1 MAKEYLT
8 YISLFSGIGGFEK
21 GIQESKYGDKLI
33 CTHYSEIDK
42 YAESIYKR
50 QFPSG
55 TEHGIRT
62 HQPLGDITKVQTSD
76 LPDFDLL
83 VGGFPCQAF
92 SVAGLQGGF
101 NDTRGTLF
109 FEIAR
114 VLRDKRPRYFLLEN
128 VKGLLGHDKGKT
140 FQTIL
145 EVLSGLGYDVKWEVL
160 NSKEFGVPQNRE
172 RIFIKGYSRTE
183 CRGEVLPFRKTG
195 SKTDGKLNTLNKH
208 KKVHQG
214 NAVYDSDGLA
224 CTQTSNTGG
233 LGRTTG
239 LYKVNKLNNKSQ
251 AQTVYDSNGLSCTLS
266 ANGGGQGG
274 KTGLYKINATDVKIP
289 VRKRKHTANVDEL
302 KELLQFHKK
311 QSGLSNNE
319 IAHKLDVP
327 RTTVEHWFR
336 KDEHF
341 SIPSD
346 DIWYDL
352 KTLLGIGEDK
362 FDAFITEFEILDGQ
376 YDMRNRYYD
385 VEGIAPTLNCNNQG
399 LYKVK
404 QVNDKSKQSE
414 RIYDSEGLSRTL
426 SSGGG
431 GGYVKTGLYKINK
444 VGNFSPTNHYGKNV
458 YSANGISPTLCSESV
473 RKNGLNIMTS
483 DDLPTFKKLEDGRSI
498 TTTKDGDCF
507 CLTTSQQIDKL
518 KKRKS
523 NFVIEQVDYEPE
535 PETYEKGNY
544 SIRRLT
550 PVECERLQGFPDNWT
565 QYGADGEKI
574 SDTQRYKCCG
584 NAVTVNVI
592 RDIFNNWDL
601 K

>member
-1 MAKEYLT
+1 MR

-21 GIQESKYGDKLI
+21 GIQESKYKNKLI

-42 YAESIYKR
+42 YAESIYRR
-50 QFPSG
+50 QFPSETIDG
-55 TEHGIRT
+55 TKT
-62 HQPLGDITKVQTSD
+62 HQALGDITKVKTSD

-114 VLRDKRPRYFLLEN
+114 VLKDKRPRYFLLEN

-145 EVLSGLGYDVKWEVL
+145 EVLSGLGYDVKWEIL

-183 CRGEVLPFRKTG
+183 CRGEVLPFRKT
-195 SKTDGKLNTLNKH
+195 SPKIDGKLNTLNKN

-224 CTQTSNTGG
+224 CTQTSNTGN

-251 AQTVYDSNGLSCTLS
+251 AQIVYDSNGLSCTLS

-274 KTGLYKINATDVKIP
+274 KTGLYKIN
-289 VRKRKHTANVDEL
+289 
-302 KELLQFHKK
+302 
-311 QSGLSNNE
+311 
-319 IAHKLDVP
+319 
-327 RTTVEHWFR
+327 
-336 KDEHF
+336 
-341 SIPSD
+341 
-346 DIWYDL
+346 
-352 KTLLGIGEDK
+352 
-362 FDAFITEFEILDGQ
+362 
-376 YDMRNRYYD
+376 
-385 VEGIAPTLNCNNQG
+385 
-399 LYKVK
+399 
-404 QVNDKSKQSE
+404 
-414 RIYDSEGLSRTL
+414 
-426 SSGGG
+426 
-431 GGYVKTGLYKINK
+431 K
-444 VGNFSPTNHYGKNV
+444 VGNFSPSNHHGKNI
-458 YSANGISPTLCSESV
+458 YSADGISPTLCSGSV
-473 RKNGLNIMTS
+473 KKNGLNIMTS
-483 DDLPTFKKLEDGRSI
+483 DELPTFKKLEDGRSV
-498 TTTKDGDCF
+498 TTTKNGDCF

-523 NFVIEQVDYEPE
+523 NFVIEKVDSEPK
-535 PETYEKGNY
+535 YFKNY

-565 QYGADGEKI
+565 RYGEDGEKI

-592 RDIFNNWDL
+592 RHIFDNWDL
-601 K
+601 NM